1 MKNYEDMARDVLH
14 RIDEYEFKRKRK
26 QIRLKKAAA
35 FAAPAFAAAVAGIFI
50 WKGGADLNKRG
61 QIVGT
66 VADTSV
72 SAIVSADNSNS
83 AADISNTSATAG
95 KTEKNNGQTTE
106 TTVRSDNKEGTASTQ
121 ADKQSSDTTGTLS
134 KDGDE
139 PKLAETQTA
148 SSEQSLSLSNSASG
162 DRLGDAVINGEYYV
176 QTFSDGENY
185 TEDRYIGSGS
195 DFEGFY
201 KNCGTSAEFYTVKE
215 SADIVLVKLGNGGQ
229 VYLKRTNE
237 APPETPSL
245 ITSYPITASASY
257 AAPPN
262 GTCGLSEGLY
272 YAMEDY
278 GGSADYLLKGD
289 IFSDNHKIFDRE
301 VLQAEAER
309 LSSLGYNV
317 TVVSESMQS
326 GEDYY
331 YLTLTLTYEQIR
343 NFPKADNYGFFLML
357 YDGS

>member
-14 RIDEYEFKRKRK
+14 RIDEYEIKRKSK
-26 QIRLKKAAA
+26 QIRLKRKAA
-35 FAAPAFAAAVAGIFI
+35 FAAPACAAAVAGIFM

-61 QIVGT
+61 QIIGT

-72 SAIVSADNSNS
+72 SAIVSADNGNS
-83 AADISNTSATAG
+83 SSDISNTSVTAG
-95 KTEKNNGQTTE
+95 KAEKNNGQTTE
-106 TTVRSDNKEGTASTQ
+106 TTVRSDNKVTTASS
-121 ADKQSSDTTGTLS
+121 DKQSSDTTVTS
-134 KDGDE
+134 AKDGDE
-139 PKLAETQTA
+139 PKTAETQTA

-162 DRLGDAVINGEYYV
+162 DRDGDAVINGEYYL
-176 QTFSDGENY
+176 QTFPDVTY
-185 TEDRYIGSGS
+185 TADRYIGSGS
-195 DFEGFY
+195 DFDGFY

-229 VYLKRTNE
+229 VYLKKTNV

-245 ITSYPITASASY
+245 ITSYPLTAAASY

-262 GTCGLSEGLY
+262 GECGLSHGLY
-272 YAMEDY
+272 CAMEDY
-278 GGSADYLLKGD
+278 SGSADYLLKGD
-289 IFSDNHKIFDRE
+289 IFSDNHKIFDRD
-301 VLQAEAER
+301 VLQTEAER

-343 NFPKADNYGFFLML
+343 NFPKADNYGYFLRL
-357 YDGS
+357 YDDD

>member
-14 RIDEYEFKRKRK
+14 RINEYEIKRKSK
-26 QIRLKKAAA
+26 QIRLKRTAA
-35 FAAPAFAAAVAGIFI
+35 FAAPACAAAAAGIFM
-50 WKGGADLNKRG
+50 WKGGADLDKRG

-83 AADISNTSATAG
+83 AADISNTSAAAG
-95 KTEKNNGQTTE
+95 KNGKSNGQTTE
-106 TTVRSDNKEGTASTQ
+106 TTVRADNKETTAA
-121 ADKQSSDTTGTLS
+121 ADKQSSDTTGTS
-134 KDGDE
+134 AKDGGE
-139 PKLAETQTA
+139 PKTAETQTA

-176 QTFSDGENY
+176 QTFPNGETY
-185 TEDRYIGSGS
+185 TADRYIGSGS

-215 SADIVLVKLGNGGQ
+215 SADIVLVKFGSGGQ

-237 APPETPSL
+237 APPEIPSL
-245 ITSYPITASASY
+245 ITSYPITVSASY

-262 GTCGLSEGLY
+262 GTCGLSQGLY

-278 GGSADYLLKGD
+278 SGSADYLLKGD

-343 NFPKADNYGFFLML
+343 NFPEKDNYGYFLML

>member
-1 MKNYEDMARDVLH
+1 MKNYKDMARDVLH
-14 RIDEYEFKRKRK
+14 RIDEYENERKRK
-26 QIRLKKAAA
+26 QIKLKKTAA
-35 FAAPAFAAAVAGIFI
+35 FAAPACAAAVAGIFL
-50 WKGGADLNKRG
+50 WKGGADLDKRG

-95 KTEKNNGQTTE
+95 KNGKSNGQTTE
-106 TTVRSDNKEGTASTQ
+106 TTVRADNKETTAA
-121 ADKQSSDTTGTLS
+121 ADKQSSDTTGTS
-134 KDGDE
+134 AKDGGE
-139 PKLAETQTA
+139 PKTAETQTA
-148 SSEQSLSLSNSASG
+148 SSEQSISLSNSSAG
-162 DRLGDAVINGEYYV
+162 DRDGDAVINGEYYL
-176 QTFSDGENY
+176 QTSPDVTY
-185 TEDRYIGSGS
+185 TADRYIGCGS
-195 DFEGFY
+195 DFDGFY
-201 KNCGTSAEFYTVKE
+201 KNRGTSAEFYTVKE

-262 GTCGLSEGLY
+262 GECGLSVGLY

-278 GGSADYLLKGD
+278 AGSADYLLKGD

-317 TVVSESMQS
+317 KVVSESMQS

-343 NFPKADNYGFFLML
+343 NFPEKDNYGYFLML